1 MKRRKSSFGKAFLSK
16 RRFALVEIAVVLCS
30 VFLVALPAIAA
41 DQTTQKASTNAITI
55 TAASENLALPGQ
67 QVYGDANEDD
77 VIDMRDVTYIK
88 LVIFGKKP
96 KTDLADAN
104 NDGKVS
110 MLDVGQTKLIILGK
124 EKKLT
129 IIDAAERIV
138 TFDMP
143 VESIAVMYGSFAEV
157 VVAIDAVDKVSAV
170 DTGIAKK
177 PYLYPELAE
186 KPVVGTHGAINYE
199 LMFEIRPQLVITYPG
214 AISVEAEEKLKP
226 AGIQLVFLTCG
237 RRPLT
242 VCRGINMMGLIMDKQ
257 QETAKFLDFIHEYV
271 GTVEERL
278 SKLDED
284 EKKRVFW
291 ETSDY
296 KTCGRGS
303 GWHEFLVMSGAK
315 NIFDD
320 IELVKGTFEVSK
332 EEVLNSNPQVVLR
345 KSSWDTDVG
354 GYFCSDT
361 SNMAALRDELMGRP
375 GWDELDAVKNE
386 QVYIIYGD
394 FMQRPRSLVG
404 VCYFAKCLYPDLF
417 QDIDV
422 TAFHKEWLEEF
433 YGLEYKGV
441 YAYPIDCCPGLNVA

>member
-1 MKRRKSSFGKAFLSK
+1 MKTKTLAFM
-16 RRFALVEIAVVLCS
+16 EISIVLCS
-30 VFLVALPAIAA
+30 MFLMALPAIAA
-41 DQTTQKASTNAITI
+41 DQIQETQKGSANAIT
-55 TAASENLALPGQ
+55 TASENRALPGQ

-77 VIDMRDVTYIK
+77 TIDMRDTTYIK

-104 NDGKVS
+104 YDGKVS

-124 EKKLT
+124 EKTLT

-143 VESIAVMYGSFAEV
+143 VESIAVMYASFAEV
-157 VVAIDAVDKVSAV
+157 VVAIDALDKVTAV
-170 DTGIAKK
+170 DTTTKSASLVAPMLEDK
-177 PYLYPELAE
+177 PT
-186 KPVVGTHGAINYE
+186 VGTHGAINYE
-199 LMFEIRPQLVITYPG
+199 LMFEVRPQLVITYPG

-242 VCRGINMMGLIMDKQ
+242 VCRGINMMGLILDKK
-257 QETAKFLDFIHEYV
+257 QETAKFLDFIQEYL
-271 GTVEERL
+271 GPVEERL

-320 IELVKGTFEVSK
+320 IEQIKGTFEVSK
-332 EEVLNSNPQVVLR
+332 EEVLNRNPQVVLR

-361 SNMAALRDELMGRP
+361 SNMAALRDELMSRP

-386 QVYIIYGD
+386 QIYVIYGD

-441 YAYPIDCCPGLNVA
+441 YAYPADCCPGLNVV